1 MSDFEK
7 FKQMDDEE
15 IFKKTFI
22 APKNIRNLKEEN
34 FKRLGSKSRA
44 LGFISIIERQLGL
57 NLDELRQKVE
67 EYFGDRLD
75 YQNAFEIHER
85 VVEKKRLPIWQIML
99 VLLVGAGGYYWYNST
114 EQETVQNASPKEFF
128 SSSSIS
134 SSISSSVSSV
144 VTSSSAI
151 AVAEASSSQV
161 QSSEQEQETTTDQS
175 ASQEENLSV
184 ANEQNASSSISSEAI
199 LPKVTIIPKR
209 KLWIGIIYL
218 DNFKRKNYITSS
230 PVELNTSRDQL
241 IVTGH
246 GKLQIDSDGEIE
258 DFNSTKK
265 MRFIY
270 RAGVLEVIDRN
281 TFKLHNRGKDW

>member
-1 MSDFEK
+1 
-7 FKQMDDEE
+7 MDDEE

-22 APKNIRNLKEEN
+22 APKNIRSLKEEN
-34 FKRLGSKSRA
+34 FKKLGSKSRA

-85 VVEKKRLPIWQIML
+85 VAEKKRLPIWQIVL
-99 VLLVGAGGYYWYNST
+99 VLLVGAGGFYWYSST
-114 EQETVQNASPKEFF
+114 KQEAVQDATPKEFF
-128 SSSSIS
+128 SSSSSSSLS
-134 SSISSSVSSV
+134 SSISSVSS
-144 VTSSSAI
+144 SSSSI
-151 AVAEASSSQV
+151 AVVEANSSQE
-161 QSSEQEQETTTDQS
+161 QSSENEQETPIDQNIT
-175 ASQEENLSV
+175 QEENLTV
-184 ANEQNASSSISSEAI
+184 ADEQNASSSISSEAI

-281 TFKLHNRGKDW
+281 TFKLYNRGKDW